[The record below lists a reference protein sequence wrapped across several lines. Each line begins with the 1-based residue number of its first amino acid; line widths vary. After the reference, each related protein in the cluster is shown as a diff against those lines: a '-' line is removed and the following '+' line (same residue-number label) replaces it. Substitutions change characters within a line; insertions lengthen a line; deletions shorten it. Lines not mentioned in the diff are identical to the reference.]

1 MGSSRA
7 EVRRRGFT
15 LIEVGQAFQPDAPK
29 KSQAGKPDLRKGF
42 TLIELL
48 VVIAI
53 IAILIGL
60 LLPAVQKVREAAAR
74 MKCSNNIKQLSL
86 AMHNYHDTVGV
97 FPWGRSKGAIDSPS
111 WAVLILPYIEQGN
124 LWTRFTDPNINGTN
138 YPMIVRGGNPVVT
151 THNLIR
157 GQFRDTGAMKVPIS
171 TFFCPSQ
178 PGRPTVSETFTSG
191 RSSTEGICGDYGV
204 NYGSG
209 TSTVDAENG
218 TFQWSMGTAAYG
230 RRIADITD
238 GTSNTFLVGEKH
250 LNRNEVGK
258 WPGDFCIYN
267 SGSGAGWQTSG
278 RKAGAGFP
286 LAISPLDPLA
296 GQFGSAH
303 TGVVLFGFGDGRVQ
317 ALRTSI
323 AGTPL
328 AALAGR
334 NDGIVNPSLD

>member
-1 MGSSRA
+1 MA
-7 EVRRRGFT
+7 RR
-15 LIEVGQAFQPDAPK
+15 
-29 KSQAGKPDLRKGF
+29 GF

-74 MKCSNNIKQLSL
+74 MQCSNNLKQLVL
-86 AMHNYHDTVGV
+86 AMHNYHDTHGR

-111 WAVLILPYIEQGN
+111 WAVLILPYIEQQN
-124 LWTRFTDPNINGTN
+124 LWNRFTDPNINGTN
-138 YPMIVRGGNPVVT
+138 FPMITRGADPTVT

-157 GQFRDTGAMKVPIS
+157 SQFRNTGAMKIPIQ
-171 TFFCPSQ
+171 TFICPSV
-178 PGRPTVSETFTSG
+178 PGRPTVSQTFTSG
-191 RSSTEGICGDYGV
+191 TSSTEGICGDYGV

-209 TSTVDAENG
+209 TSAADSENG
-218 TFQWSMGTAAYG
+218 TFQWSMGTPAYG

-238 GTSNTFLVGEKH
+238 GTSNTFLLGEKH
-250 LNRNEVGK
+250 LSKTDTGT

-286 LAISPLDPLA
+286 LAISADDPLA
-296 GQFGSAH
+296 GQFGSRH
-303 TGVVLFGFGDGRVQ
+303 TGVVQFAFGDGRVQ
-317 ALRTSI
+317 AVRTSTP
-323 AGTPL
+323 GTTL
-328 AALAGR
+328 AALAGM
-334 NDGIVNPSLD
+334 NDGLVVNTD